1 MELIISILALTISF
15 ISFIFSVF
23 VTYKGEQRQKKQATL
38 DALNDLQEQ
47 VFDHLNRYTFYEVK
61 EIVNKWNEAK
71 SEKDEFVSMNLGTAK
86 DFWLKC
92 CKYDDTIEEYRKLSG
107 YLARIEHFSLGVN
120 TGIYDT
126 KVVERAATKYFVAVY
141 NKLES
146 LIIVKN
152 SYGEHSTDKENN
164 IFKNEYHNEFASLV
178 AKIDKIENKK

>member
-92 CKYDDTIEEYRKLSG
+92 CKY
-107 YLARIEHFSLGVN
+107 
-120 TGIYDT
+120 
-126 KVVERAATKYFVAVY
+126 ER
-141 NKLES
+141 L
-146 LIIVKN
+146 KN
-152 SYGEHSTDKENN
+152 
-164 IFKNEYHNEFASLV
+164 
-178 AKIDKIENKK
+178 